1 MYTIA
6 LFLLENLMENLSNS
20 SQATAYGKM
29 EHSPPK
35 GINVI
40 KYLACG
46 SQYTDSKEF
55 LCGKKCWIIS
65 NT

>member
-1 MYTIA
+1 
-6 LFLLENLMENLSNS
+6 MENLSNS

-55 LCGKKCWIIS
+55 LCGKKC
-65 NT
+65 